1 MELMTNN
8 KMTMSSLDISEL
20 LEVRHDSVKRTIER
34 LAGNNVI
41 QLPPLVERGYI
52 NGLGL
57 ENKATDY
64 VFSGEQG
71 KRDSIVVV
79 AQLSP
84 EFTALIVD
92 RWQELEKQLSAPP
105 VPQLP
110 ANYIEALEA
119 LVVSEKEKAQIAYER
134 DEAIKT
140 KALIGSKREATA
152 MGKAG
157 VLAKEV
163 KKLKEQLDQSSQFSS
178 IKRMEIM
185 HSGKSFDWRK
195 LKKASIQ
202 LGLPINEIADQNYGS
217 VKTYHAE
224 AWAMVYQLDI
234 AEGL

>member
-1 MELMTNN
+1 MELMTN
-8 KMTMSSLDISEL
+8 KMTMSSLEISEL
-20 LEVRHDSVKRTIER
+20 LEVRHDSVKRAIER
-34 LAGNNVI
+34 LAGKGSI
-41 QLPPLVERGYI
+41 SQPPMVDGAKKA
-52 NGLGL
+52 NGIIEKEFL
-57 ENKATDY
+57 
-64 VFSGEQG
+64 FSGEKG
-71 KRDSIVVV
+71 KRDTYVLV

-92 RWQELEKQLSAPP
+92 RWQELEKQGSTPL

-110 ANYIEALEA
+110 TNYIQALEA
-119 LVVSEKEKAQIAYER
+119 LVVAEKEKEVIAIER

-178 IKRMEIM
+178 VKRMEII
-185 HSGKSFDWRK
+185 HKGKTFNWRE

-202 LGLPINEIADQNYGS
+202 LGLPINQIEDQNYGF

-234 AEGL
+234 SEGLQ

>member
-8 KMTMSSLDISEL
+8 KMTMTSFEVSEL
-20 LEVRHDSVKRTIER
+20 LGSRHDSVKRAIER
-34 LAGNNVI
+34 LVEKGSI
-41 QLPPLVERGYI
+41 SQPPLVDGVKKA
-52 NGLGL
+52 NGIIEKGFL
-57 ENKATDY
+57 
-64 VFSGEQG
+64 FSGEKG
-71 KRDSIVVV
+71 KRDTYVLV

>member
-8 KMTMSSLDISEL
+8 KMTMSSYDFLQNVINPARLEAGQK
-20 LEVRHDSVKRTIER
+20 EVRNNDFLARVEDELDDLGRYEIFVAGKNEIKYYELTFDQMMLVGMRESKAVRKNVLAKLKAMEAPQIPNNLPDALR
-34 LAGNNVI
+34 LAAD
-41 QLPPLVERGYI
+41 LAE
-52 NGLGL
+52 
-57 ENKATDY
+57 ENQKLA
-64 VFSGEQG
+64 
-71 KRDSIVVV
+71 I
-79 AQLSP
+79 
-84 EFTALIVD
+84 
-92 RWQELEKQLSAPP
+92 
-105 VPQLP
+105 
-110 ANYIEALEA
+110 
-119 LVVSEKEKAQIAYER
+119 ER

-178 IKRMEIM
+178 IKRMEIK

-195 LKKASIQ
+195 LKKASVQ

-234 AEGL
+234 AEGV